1 MLPPEKCRYAL
12 YLRRSTDE
20 EDKQVRSI
28 EDQEIECKTLAR
40 NKGLTIR
47 DEGIIEESVSAKK
60 SGKRPLFEQMIR
72 GFKSGKYQG
81 LIAWSPDRLSRNMK
95 NAGEIIEMIDDNE
108 IQELF
113 F

>member
-1 MLPPEKCRYAL
+1 M
-12 YLRRSTDE
+12 
-20 EDKQVRSI
+20 
-28 EDQEIECKTLAR
+28 
-40 NKGLTIR
+40 
-47 DEGIIEESVSAKK
+47 SAKK

-72 GFKSGKYQG
+72 DFKSGKYQG
-81 LIAWSPDRLSRNMK
+81 LITWSPDRLSRNMK